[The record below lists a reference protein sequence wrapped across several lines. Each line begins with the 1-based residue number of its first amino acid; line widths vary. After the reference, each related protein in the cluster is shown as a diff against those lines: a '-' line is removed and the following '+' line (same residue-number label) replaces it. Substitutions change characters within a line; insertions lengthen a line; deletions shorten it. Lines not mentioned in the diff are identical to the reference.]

1 MTAITPA
8 ALTVSVATATGTF
21 LLTEAGVA
29 TIPWWTL
36 LMPTISG
43 VISLIVTVVV
53 LKAKT
58 DHLQK
63 AADEFRRE
71 MREDL
76 REIYSLMRDTSERV
90 ARLEGES

>member
-1 MTAITPA
+1 MTAVPPA
-8 ALTVSVATATGTF
+8 AITVAVASATGTY
-21 LLTEAGVA
+21 LLTEASVGV
-29 TIPWWTL
+29 IPWWTF
-36 LMPTISG
+36 LMPTVSG

-90 ARLEGES
+90 ARLEGEG

>member
-1 MTAITPA
+1 MTAETPA
-8 ALTVSVATATGTF
+8 ALVVAVASATGTY
-21 LLTEAGVA
+21 LLTEASV
-29 TIPWWTL
+29 TSIPWWTF

-43 VISLIVTVVV
+43 IISLVTTVVV

-63 AADEFRRE
+63 SADEFRRE

-90 ARLEGES
+90 AKLEGGP

>member
-1 MTAITPA
+1 MTAETPA
-8 ALTVSVATATGTF
+8 ALVVAVASATGTY
-21 LLTEAGVA
+21 LLTEASV
-29 TIPWWTL
+29 TSVPWGF

-43 VISLIVTVVV
+43 IISLVTTVVV

-63 AADEFRRE
+63 SADEFRRE

-76 REIYSLMRDTSERV
+76 REIYSLTRDTSERV
-90 ARLEGES
+90 ARLEGEK